1 MKKIG
6 GKKVEIIKK
15 QKENKTK
22 LAKRLGISRSALYYQ
37 AKRPEIDLE
46 IKAQIESVLTDHNE
60 YGHKRIAHELKL
72 NKKRILR
79 VMKKFGI
86 KPYRRKAKKQFK
98 KADINKPPSGF
109 PNLLVNLE
117 INYPNQVW
125 CTDFTYIKYQNK
137 FIYLATIM
145 DRFTREIVGFNITR
159 FHNRF
164 LVIGALLN
172 ALETHQK
179 SEIIHSD
186 QGSEYCSKD
195 FIDLCQ
201 SQGILISMSTKGS
214 PWQNGWQ
221 ESFFGRFKNEFG
233 DFNRFETIGELI
245 EEIYQ
250 QINYY
255 NQGRLHTSLK
265 TTPNQFR
272 INYQLTKGVET

>member
-1 MKKIG
+1 M
-6 GKKVEIIKK
+6 ETIKK

-22 LAKRLGISRSALYYQ
+22 LAKRLGISRSALYYKH
-37 AKRPEIDLE
+37 KRPEIDLE
-46 IKAQIESVLTDHNE
+46 IKAQIESVLTDHND

-86 KPYRRKAKKQFK
+86 KPYRRKAKKPFK
-98 KADINKPPSGF
+98 KEDLNKPPTSF
-109 PNLLVNLE
+109 PNLIKDVVVDKPGLVW
-117 INYPNQVW
+117 I
-125 CTDFTYIKYQNK
+125 TDFTYIKYKNK
-137 FIYLATIM
+137 FIYLATII
-145 DRFTREIVGFNITR
+145 DLYTREVVGINISR

-164 LVIGALLN
+164 LVIGALIN
-172 ALETHQK
+172 ALDNYSVPEF
-179 SEIIHSD
+179 IHSD
-186 QGSEYCSKD
+186 QGSEYDSVD

-201 SQGILISMSTKGS
+201 SSGIKISMSTKGS
-214 PWQNGWQ
+214 PWQNGHQ

-245 EEIYQ
+245 EEIYS

-255 NQGRLHTSLK
+255 NYHRLHTSLK

-272 INYQLTKGVET
+272 INYQLNQRSRDSLH